1 MFYSCVLHAR
11 TAVLCD
17 DDKKKSWMKN
27 NIYLPLYNPLP
38 SLHPLTAAVL
48 QEDNEYSTQR

>member
-1 MFYSCVLHAR
+1 MLEQQFFAM
-11 TAVLCD
+11 TI
-17 DDKKKSWMKN
+17 KKSWMKN